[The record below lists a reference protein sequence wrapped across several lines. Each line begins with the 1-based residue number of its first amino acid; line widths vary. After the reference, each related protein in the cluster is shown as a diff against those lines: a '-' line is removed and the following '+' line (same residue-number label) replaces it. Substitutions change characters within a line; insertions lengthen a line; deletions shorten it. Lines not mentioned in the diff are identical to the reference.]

1 MSSYKMA
8 MMGEEITAA
17 VFEALGIET
26 SVTGIGEDDIREA
39 KRTMRRWIRS
49 GEYGAIFITEEL
61 SETMDDILEEAT
73 YLYLPSIIL
82 IPDVKG
88 SRGLAESIVRENRK
102 KAAGRD
108 IMAEE

>member
-1 MSSYKMA
+1 MSYKMA
-8 MMGEEITAA
+8 MMGEAVTAG

-26 SVTGIGEDDIREA
+26 YIADDIKEA
-39 KRTMRRWIRS
+39 KKTMRHWIRS
-49 GEYGAIFITEEL
+49 GDYGAVFITEEL
-61 SETMDDILEEAT
+61 SIEMEDILEEAT

-88 SRGLAESIVRENRK
+88 SRGLAESIVRETLK